1 VSDEL
6 AHPADDVAAIKA
18 VASALWGTD
27 PYLGWAN
34 IARITIEALRDA
46 GFEVR
51 RIDGSDA
58 ISREERADDA

>member
-1 VSDEL
+1 MEEVSQ
-6 AHPADDVAAIKA
+6 HADDVAAIKA
-18 VASALWGTD
+18 VASALYGTD

-51 RIDGSDA
+51 RIDGTKKA
-58 ISREERADDA
+58 